1 VLVAAAIFED
11 WEIEMREK
19 EVECEGPR
27 PKPETKIGELIPQGE
42 DAGEPLKF
50 GVVISLSN
58 SGVRYSQS
66 GLA

>member
-1 VLVAAAIFED
+1 
-11 WEIEMREK
+11 MREK